1 MNLLKVTPSPHIR
14 GEMTTQRV
22 MLCVLISLLPTVIA
36 SGILFGLPALILIST
51 CVVSSIFFEFV
62 TRIIMKRE
70 QTIGDLSAAV
80 TGLILALNLP
90 PSLPWWMAV
99 IGCFVAIVIVKQLF
113 GGLGQNFANPAV
125 VGRIVLMLSFGSA
138 MTTWTDPK
146 YLNTFNPLFDGYD
159 GVIASATPL
168 VRESIPEARASY
180 LDLLFGTT
188 TGCLGETCSIA
199 LLIGGIYLIIRKIIS
214 PVTPIAFIGTVG
226 LLSFM
231 YGEMRTGIMFGL
243 EHALYQM
250 LSGGLILGAFFMAT
264 DYVTTP
270 ITNKGKLIFGI
281 GCGLI
286 TFIIRTFGSYPE
298 GVSFAILLM
307 NIVTPYIDRFTMPK
321 PVGAVKE
328 EKAE

>member
-51 CVVSSIFFEFV
+51 CVVSSIFFEFI
-62 TRIIMKRE
+62 TRIVMKRE

-138 MTTWTDPK
+138 MTTWTQP
-146 YLNTFNPLFDGYD
+146 NFNDI
-159 GVIASATPL
+159 VTSATPL
-168 VRESIPEARASY
+168 ASEYTPEKAPY
-180 LDLLFGTT
+180 LELLFGTT

-214 PVTPIAFIGTVG
+214 PVTPISFIGTVG
-226 LLSFM
+226 LLSFIYGTADTGMM
-231 YGEMRTGIMFGL
+231 YGL

-307 NIVTPYIDRFTMPK
+307 NIVTPYIDRFTMLK
-321 PVGAVKE
+321 PIGAVKE

>member
-1 MNLLKVTPSPHIR
+1 MNLLKVSPSPHIR

-36 SGILFGLPALILIST
+36 SGILFGLPALTLIST

-90 PSLPWWMAV
+90 PALPWWMAV

-168 VRESIPEARASY
+168 VRESIPEAQASY

-188 TGCLGETCSIA
+188 TGCLGETCAIA

-226 LLSFM
+226 LLSFIFSPADM
-231 YGEMRTGIMFGL
+231 NIVNGL

-307 NIVTPYIDRFTMPK
+307 NIVTPYIDRFTMLK
-321 PVGAVKE
+321 PIGAVKE